1 MENSKDLNSISS
13 IILENYV
20 EGGRRGKSNIMKS
33 AFSKDATIHGY
44 MDGTLLAG
52 PIELLYGWVDAN
64 PPASN
69 LKAKISSIDV
79 VNTIATGKV
88 KLSGWLGNQYTDQF
102 TLLKE
107 NDSWKIISKVFHQY

>member
-1 MENSKDLNSISS
+1 MGNSKDLNSISS

-33 AFSKDATIHGY
+33 AFSKDASIHGY
-44 MDGTLLAG
+44 MDGNLLAG

-64 PPASN
+64 PPATT
-69 LKAKISSIDV
+69 LKAEIADV
-79 VNTIATGKV
+79 DIVDTIATGKV
-88 KLSGWLGNQYTDQF
+88 KLSRWLDNDYTDQF

-107 NDSWKIISKVFHQY
+107 NDNWKIISKVFHQH